1 MTDPSASS
9 DVHADRGHRRGSPAR
24 TSAASEGQDPAR
36 WRALSVC
43 LVAGFMTLMD
53 VSIVNV
59 ALPSISSGLQASTSD
74 LQWILSGYA
83 LTFGLVLV
91 PSGRLG
97 DARGRRTMFVVGVA
111 VFTLSSL
118 AAGLAPTALALVVA
132 RLVQGI
138 GGGLLNPQ
146 INGLIQELF
155 RGAERGKAFGLLGA
169 TIGVSTAIGPL
180 LGGAIIKLLGT
191 DTGWRW
197 IFFVNLPVGIAC
209 ILLTFRFVH
218 PRPSGERHREDLDP
232 LGVAL
237 LGLAVFAVLLPL
249 VQERQWP
256 GAGKWWLLLAGAVL
270 LVLFIWWER
279 HHADHG
285 GAPLIDLRLFR
296 MESYTAGN
304 VIGLLYF
311 SGFTSIF
318 FILTLYL
325 QLGLGYTALMA
336 GLAVT
341 PFALGS
347 AVAAGV
353 GGRLVTQYGRPLVAL
368 GLLVVIVGLILT
380 DLVIT
385 LRGHDPSWWIEPPL
399 LLAGLGSGLV
409 ISPNVTLTVSEVP
422 VSQAGTAGGV
432 LQTGQRIGTA
442 AGIALIGSVFFARLA
457 SGHGDFAAATG
468 LAVRVTVILV
478 VVALVAALVDVFASR
493 RHAAR

>member
-1 MTDPSASS
+1 MGGHGVPS
-9 DVHADRGHRRGSPAR
+9 PL
-24 TSAASEGQDPAR
+24 TAAAAGQDPNR

-59 ALPSISSGLQASTSD
+59 ALPSISAGLHATTSD

-97 DARGRRTMFVVGVA
+97 DARGRRMMFVVGVA
-111 VFTLSSL
+111 LFTLSSL
-118 AAGLAPTALALVVA
+118 AAGLAPSAMALVVA
-132 RLVQGI
+132 RLVQGV

-180 LGGAIIKLLGT
+180 LGGVIIKLLGT
-191 DTGWRW
+191 DNGWRW

-209 ILLTFRFVH
+209 IALAYRYVH
-218 PRPSGERHREDLDP
+218 SRPPDDRRREDLDP
-232 LGVAL
+232 LGVVL

-256 GAGKWWLLLAGAVL
+256 GAGKWWLLLLGAVL
-270 LVLFIWWER
+270 FALFVWWER
-279 HHADHG
+279 GHADRG

-296 MESYTAGN
+296 IESYTSGN
-304 VIGLLYF
+304 IIAILYF

-325 QLGLGYTALMA
+325 QLGLGYSALMA
-336 GLAVT
+336 GLVVT
-341 PFALGS
+341 PFAIGSTVGAFLGGQS
-347 AVAAGV
+347 
-353 GGRLVTQYGRPLVAL
+353 VTRYGRPLVAS
-368 GLLVVIVGLILT
+368 GLVIVIVGLILT
-380 DLVIT
+380 DLVVT
-385 LRGHDPSWWIEPPL
+385 LRGADPGWWLEFPL
-399 LLAGLGSGLV
+399 LLSGLGSGLV

-422 VSQAGTAGGV
+422 VAQAGTAGGV

-442 AGIALIGSVFFARLA
+442 AGIALIGSVFFARVA
-457 SGHGDFAAATG
+457 SSHGDFAVATS
-468 LAVRVTVILV
+468 LALRVTVVLV
-478 VVALVAALVDVFASR
+478 MVALAAALVDVVSSR
-493 RHAAR
+493 RRAGADPP

>member
-1 MTDPSASS
+1 VRDEA
-9 DVHADRGHRRGSPAR
+9 
-24 TSAASEGQDPAR
+24 EGRDPAR

-59 ALPSISSGLQASTSD
+59 ALPSISSGLHASTSD

-83 LTFGLVLV
+83 LTFGLALV

-97 DARGRRTMFVVGVA
+97 DARGRRMMFVVGVA
-111 VFTLSSL
+111 LFTLSSL

-169 TIGVSTAIGPL
+169 PIGVSTAIGPL

-191 DTGWRW
+191 DHGWRW

-209 ILLTFRFVH
+209 ILLAFRYVH
-218 PRPSGERHREDLDP
+218 PPPDGERHREDLDP
-232 LGVAL
+232 VGVIL
-237 LGLAVFAVLLPL
+237 LGLAFFAVLLPL
-249 VQERQWP
+249 VQERAWP
-256 GAGKWWLLLAGAVL
+256 GPGKWWLLLLGAAL
-270 LVLFIWWER
+270 LAVFVWWER
-279 HHADHG
+279 RHAAQG
-285 GAPLIDLRLFR
+285 GAPLVDLELFR
-296 MESYTAGN
+296 MESYTSGN
-304 VIGLLYF
+304 VIAFLYF

-336 GLAVT
+336 GIAVT
-341 PFALGS
+341 PFAIGS
-347 AVAAGV
+347 AVAAGL
-353 GGRLVTQYGRPLVAL
+353 GGRVVTQYGRPLVAV
-368 GLLVVIVGLILT
+368 GLLVVIVGVVLT
-380 DLVIT
+380 DVVVSV
-385 LRGHDPSWWIEPPL
+385 RGHDPSWWIEPPL
-399 LLAGLGSGLV
+399 LLAGIGSGLV

-422 VSQAGTAGGV
+422 VARAGTAGGV

-442 AGIALIGSVFFARLA
+442 AGIALIGSVFFGQLA
-457 SGHGDFAAATG
+457 ASHGDFAGATS
-468 LAVRVTVILV
+468 LALRVT
-478 VVALVAALVDVFASR
+478 VALVAVALAAAMVDVVMSR
-493 RHAAR
+493 RRRRRPATKTQIT